1 MTNRLALPE
10 GYYYRQPGQTPV
22 AKRAAVHLSR
32 RDGGIVVDPSQNE
45 GHLARQ
51 RLPQRQLILTCM
63 KLCTRLSLC

>member
-32 RDGGIVVDPSQNE
+32 RDGGFIVDP
-45 GHLARQ
+45 
-51 RLPQRQLILTCM
+51 
-63 KLCTRLSLC
+63 TRR